1 MKKELKFYYCK
12 HCKNVVVKLHD
23 SSVPV
28 ICCGEAMGEL
38 VANTSDGAHEKHVP
52 VVTVEGNKVV
62 AEVGSVAHPMLPE
75 HYIEFIVLETENGFR
90 IKYLNPNEEPKTTF
104 LDDEGVIAVYEYC
117 NLHGLWKTSI

>member
-1 MKKELKFYYCK
+1 MKQDLKFYFCE

-23 SSVPV
+23 SNVPV
-28 ICCGEAMGEL
+28 ICCGEPMVEL

-52 VVTVEGNKVV
+52 VVTIEGNKVV
-62 AEVGSVAHPMLPE
+62 AEVGSVAHPMIPE

-90 IKYLNPNEEPKTTF
+90 IKYLNPGEAPRVNF